1 MNNKKKITNIVKFS
15 VNDVVGNST
24 VTRTQAA
31 VFYDDGSV
39 EMLPMED
46 AIELSKNEKVKITQT
61 TADNLEKNFQNYFT
75 ATPRKK
81 QKQTTSKEKTTL
93 FQKIKNGLNKVKNF
107 ILKPF
112 RFFYEN
118 VVVRGCKYATLHI
131 LQRDKL
137 NESEAEENEEEQE
150 EKKGFFSR
158 FKKGK
163 EEKAEQ
169 EEKKGFFSRFKKE
182 KGDNK
187 EKKGFFSKFKK
198 KKEKSKKKK
207 KSTKK
212 RKRISTTIKL
222 AIAAIVITVTGAL
235 GISCANK
242 NNPRV
247 DSNSK
252 VESTSNDLDNL
263 TKNEIINLIKEYKLT
278 PDQVATLVEDGK
290 ISNDDFNGLSY
301 EQLSYITTNDIQQYE
316 MQKISSFM
324 DKYNIDFADQCLDA
338 SAMDIRAALAWDE
351 VNALNL
357 AYNDYTQDQVKAMF
371 NDAESM
377 DFANAYK
384 EGYLQLLGAYV
395 LATDK
400 NPVQLSQLIDSAEGK
415 EFVDKYETSYY
426 EAKNLTGD
434 AKINSANIFLQK
446 VIDDFSVNATDK
458 KDVESYKLAVAP
470 IVGAAVSMF
479 QDLEVNQT
487 NLEKVTTY
495 FNNLGLYDQAEKNLN
510 VSKGLTGAESEEN
523 PTYQQFKDEKIK
535 EQQMANVYYIND
547 RSRDL
552 SQLSS
557 FQSVVEWHFKFDNN
571 GNLKVGNT
579 LDESIVQPE
588 PEAKEEPVEQKTV
601 VAQAKPAENV
611 LTGTPTPQVSSG
623 GNADGNNSTSN
634 DYAVYGSPYN
644 NDTSSDYATNNE
656 QPIDTKEEAVNTEGV
671 DVNYNPAEELNNF
684 QVDEVENQTII
695 SYDEESEA
703 QNTLEQSQPATDENS
718 STSDASSE
726 TATEETTEEAM
737 PEDYTV
743 TQMPDSNIFIV
754 EYEEPV
760 SETPEMTNEEK
771 AEAMVQDMAE
781 NPENYTDQAT
791 NSETTEFVYQ
801 R

>member
-1 MNNKKKITNIVKFS
+1 MDNEKKITNIVKFS

-46 AIELSKNEKVKITQT
+46 AIELSKNEKIKMTQT
-61 TADNLEKNFQNYFT
+61 TPDNLEKNFQQYFT
-75 ATPRKK
+75 ATPSKK
-81 QKQTTSKEKTTL
+81 KKVTTKEKKTL
-93 FQKIKNGLNKVKNF
+93 FQKIKNGLNAVKKF

-112 RFFYEN
+112 TLFYEN
-118 VVVRGCKYATLHI
+118 IVVRGCEYATLHI

-137 NESEAEENEEEQE
+137 KQLQEELESEEEQE

-158 FKKGK
+158 FKKEK
-163 EEKAEQ
+163 EGNK
-169 EEKKGFFSRFKKE
+169 EKKGFFSRFKKE
-182 KGDNK
+182 KENNK

-207 KSTKK
+207 SAKK
-212 RKRISTTIKL
+212 RKRISTTIK
-222 AIAAIVITVTGAL
+222 AAVAAIVITVAGAL
-235 GISCANK
+235 GISSCINK
-242 NNPRV
+242 NNPQV
-247 DSNSK
+247 DSKSK

-263 TKNEIINLIKEYKLT
+263 TKNEIIDLIKEYKLT
-278 PDQVATLVEDGK
+278 SDQVASLIEAGK

-301 EQLSYITTNDIQQYE
+301 EQLSYITTDDTQQYG

-324 DKYNIDFADQCLDA
+324 DKYNIDFADKCLDA
-338 SAMDIRAALAWDE
+338 SAMDIRTALTWDE

-357 AYNDYTQDQVKAMF
+357 AYNDYSQDQVKAMF

-415 EFVDKYETSYY
+415 EFVDKYENSYY

-446 VIDDFSVNATDK
+446 VIDDFSVNAKEK

-470 IVGAAVSMF
+470 IVGAAVSIF
-479 QDLEVNQT
+479 QDLEVNQA
-487 NLEKVTTY
+487 NLEEVTTY

-510 VSKGLTGAESEEN
+510 MSKALTGGESEEN
-523 PTYQQFKDEKIK
+523 PTYQQFKNEKTK

-588 PEAKEEPVEQKTV
+588 PEAKAEPVEQKTV

-623 GNADGNNSTSN
+623 GNADVNNSTSN

-656 QPIDTKEEAVNTEGV
+656 QPIDTEEESVNTEGV

-684 QVDEVENQTII
+684 QVDEVGDQTII
-695 SYDEESEA
+695 SYDEESEE
-703 QNTLEQSQPATDENS
+703 QNTLEQSQATTDETS
-718 STSDASSE
+718 STSDTNSE
-726 TATEETTEEAM
+726 VTTEETTEEAM

>member
-1 MNNKKKITNIVKFS
+1 MKNEKKITNIVKFS
-15 VNDVVGNST
+15 VNDVVGST
-24 VTRTQAA
+24 TTTRTQAA
-31 VFYDDGSV
+31 VFYDDGTV
-39 EMLPMED
+39 EILPIED
-46 AIELSKNEKVKITQT
+46 AIELSKNEKVMMKQT
-61 TADNLEKNFQNYFT
+61 TPDKLEKNFQSYFT
-75 ATPRKK
+75 ATPKK
-81 QKQTTSKEKTTL
+81 KKKKTTSKEKTTL
-93 FQKIKNGLNKVKNF
+93 FQKIKNGLNKVKDF

-112 RFFYEN
+112 RLFYEN
-118 VVVRGCKYATLHI
+118 VVVRGCEYATLHI

-137 NESEAEENEEEQE
+137 KESEEEAKESKEGQE
-150 EKKGFFSR
+150 
-158 FKKGK
+158 
-163 EEKAEQ
+163 
-169 EEKKGFFSRFKKE
+169 
-182 KGDNK
+182 

-198 KKEKSKKKK
+198 GKEKKKEKGEKKSFFSKRKEAKAKKKNKK

-290 ISNDDFNGLSY
+290 ISNDDLSGLSY
-301 EQLSYITTNDIQQYE
+301 EQLLYITTDKTQQTA
-316 MQKISSFM
+316 MQKISNFM
-324 DKYNIDFADQCLDA
+324 DKYNIDFADKCLDA
-338 SAMDIRAALAWDE
+338 NNVNIRTSLTWDE

-357 AYNDYTQDQVKAMF
+357 AYNDYTQDQVKAIF

-384 EGYLQLLGAYV
+384 EAYLQLLGAYV
-395 LATDK
+395 LSTNK

-415 EFVDKYETSYY
+415 EFVNKYENSYY

-434 AKINSANIFLQK
+434 AKVNSANIFLQK

-458 KDVESYKLAVAP
+458 KDIESYKLAVAP
-470 IVGAAVSMF
+470 IVGAAVSIF

-495 FNNLGLYDQAEKNLN
+495 FNNLGLFNQAEENLN
-510 VSKGLTGAESEEN
+510 MAKALTGEEEAEN
-523 PTYQQFKDEKIK
+523 PTYQQFKGEKIK
-535 EQQMANVYYIND
+535 EQQTANVYYVND
-547 RSRDL
+547 KKRDL
-552 SQLSS
+552 SQLES
-557 FQSVVEWHFKFDNN
+557 FKSLVDWHYNLDEN
-571 GNLKVGNT
+571 GSLKIGNT
-579 LDESIVQPE
+579 LEESIVSPE
-588 PEAKEEPVEQKTV
+588 PEQKKEENQAQSEQIVQASAKSQTV
-601 VAQAKPAENV
+601 QPKEA
-611 LTGTPTPQVSSG
+611 
-623 GNADGNNSTSN
+623 STSN
-634 DYAVYGSPYN
+634 SNQQQSTVDTYTLYGSPYN
-644 NDTSSDYATNNE
+644 YNSSSDYTIDYTTDYTTNNE
-656 QPIDTKEEAVNTEGV
+656 SINTVDEVAIPEGEYV
-671 DVNYNPAEELNNF
+671 DYEPAEELDNF
-684 QVDEVENQTII
+684 QVEEAGNQTII
-695 SYDEESEA
+695 SYDEESEE
-703 QNTLEQSQPATDENS
+703 QNNQEQSQPVAEENS
-718 STSDASSE
+718 STSDTSSE
-726 TATEETTEEAM
+726 TTTEETAEETM

-743 TQMPDSNIFIV
+743 TQMPGSNTYIL

-781 NPENYTDQAT
+781 NPENYTEQAT

>member
-1 MNNKKKITNIVKFS
+1 MKNEKKITNIVKFS
-15 VNDVVGNST
+15 VNDVVGST
-24 VTRTQAA
+24 TTTRTQAA
-31 VFYDDGSV
+31 VFYDDGTV
-39 EMLPMED
+39 EILPIED
-46 AIELSKNEKVKITQT
+46 AIELSKNEKVMMKQT
-61 TADNLEKNFQNYFT
+61 TPDKLEKNFQSYFT
-75 ATPRKK
+75 ATPKK
-81 QKQTTSKEKTTL
+81 KKKKTTSKEKTTL
-93 FQKIKNGLNKVKNF
+93 FQKIKNGLNKVKDF

-112 RFFYEN
+112 RLFYEN
-118 VVVRGCKYATLHI
+118 VVVRGCEYATLHI

-137 NESEAEENEEEQE
+137 KKAAEEETKESKEGQE
-150 EKKGFFSR
+150 
-158 FKKGK
+158 
-163 EEKAEQ
+163 
-169 EEKKGFFSRFKKE
+169 
-182 KGDNK
+182 

-198 KKEKSKKKK
+198 GKEKKKEKGEKKGFFSKRKEAKAKKKNKK

-212 RKRISTTIKL
+212 RKRMSTAIKA
-222 AIAAIVITVTGAL
+222 AIAAIVITVGGAL
-235 GISCANK
+235 GISSCMK
-242 NNPRV
+242 NSSQV

-415 EFVDKYETSYY
+415 EFVDKYENSYY

-656 QPIDTKEEAVNTEGV
+656 QPIDTEEEAVNTEGV

-684 QVDEVENQTII
+684 QVDEVGDQTII

-791 NSETTEFVYQ
+791 NSETIEFVYQ